1 MDILSYPDLVNY
13 INNYANQEQDG
24 NKNTDLDSDILIVL
38 DIITIFL
45 KMRGVLGANSRIM
58 KFYEKFKK

>member
-1 MDILSYPDLVNY
+1 MGIQSNADLVNH

-24 NKNTDLDSDILIVL
+24 NKNTDLDEDILIVL

-45 KMRGVLGANSRIM
+45 KIKGVLGENSRIM
-58 KFYEKFKK
+58 KFY